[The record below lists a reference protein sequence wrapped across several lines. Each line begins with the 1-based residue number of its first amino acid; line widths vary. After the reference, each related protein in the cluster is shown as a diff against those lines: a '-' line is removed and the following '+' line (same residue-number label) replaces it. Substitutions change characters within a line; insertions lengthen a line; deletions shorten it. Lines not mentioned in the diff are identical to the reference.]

1 MAVGSCTGEEIELGP
16 CYGWGDEESKA
27 KEQIGGEDIED
38 CPTDLKGS
46 GQTNLIRFLLKIA
59 QGDAAII
66 WGQVGTE
73 T

>member
-1 MAVGSCTGEEIELGP
+1 MGSCTGEEIEVGPWYDLGD
-16 CYGWGDEESKA
+16 GELIAEKQRRGEE
-27 KEQIGGEDIED
+27 IED

-46 GQTNLIRFLLKIA
+46 DQTNLTRFLLKIG
-59 QGDAAII
+59 QGGVTII